1 MGHTATL
8 IGAVALASGLI
19 CLLCGYLWGRANLRS
34 QVEDAVDLVRRSA
47 DAREFDLREQ
57 LDQKMLEISKMR
69 EISGSHART
78 EGRPRSQK
86 RAEEG
91 ELEQINASAA
101 SGASAGESGSTR
113 KRSAAKQEPAP
124 VVDATETTIQNL
136 LKSMEEKL
144 KLPEEASPVI
154 AQEIP
159 KPTPPKLPAEKPAA
173 IPQQTPRSAA
183 PQSLPEP
190 SRVVTQK
197 SATPAPPK
205 LPATPPA
212 FASQASTRPSPA
224 KQPATSQRPAAKDEW
239 QEFAAS
245 LEALRRQSK

>member
-8 IGAVALASGLI
+8 IGAVALAAGLV
-19 CLLCGYLWGRANLRS
+19 CLLCGYLWGRSNVKS

-57 LDQKMLEISKMR
+57 LDQKMLEISR
-69 EISGSHART
+69 IQEISQSRART

-86 RAEEG
+86 QPEHG
-91 ELEQINASAA
+91 ELEQISASAA
-101 SGASAGESGSTR
+101 GSAAAGESGRT
-113 KRSAAKQEPAP
+113 KKHSAAKQEPAP

-144 KLPEEASPVI
+144 KQPEEASPVI

-159 KPTPPKLPAEKPAA
+159 KPPPPKLPAAPPPAVT
-173 IPQQTPRSAA
+173 QQSPRPAA
-183 PQSLPEP
+183 PQSLYDP
-190 SRVVTQK
+190 SRAVPQK
-197 SATPAPPK
+197 IAAPAPPK
-205 LPATPPA
+205 LPATQPA
-212 FASQASTRPSPA
+212 VAIQSSPRPSPA
-224 KQPATSQRPAAKDEW
+224 KPPATNQRPAAKDEW

-245 LEALRRQSK
+245 LEALKRQSK

>member
-8 IGAVALASGLI
+8 IGAVALVTGLV
-19 CLLCGYLWGRANLRS
+19 CLLCGYLWGRSNVKS

-57 LDQKMLEISKMR
+57 LDQKMLEISRMQETSQSR
-69 EISGSHART
+69 ART

-86 RAEEG
+86 QPEQG

-101 SGASAGESGSTR
+101 SGAAAGESGRT
-113 KRSAAKQEPAP
+113 KKHSAAKQEPAP

-144 KLPEEASPVI
+144 KQPEETSPAV

-159 KPTPPKLPAEKPAA
+159 KPPPPKLPAAPPPAV
-173 IPQQTPRSAA
+173 IQQSPRPAA
-183 PQSLPEP
+183 PQSSYDP
-190 SRVVTQK
+190 SRAVTQK
-197 SATPAPPK
+197 IATPAPPK
-205 LPATPPA
+205 LPATQPA
-212 FASQASTRPSPA
+212 VATQASTRPSPA
-224 KQPATSQRPAAKDEW
+224 KPPATNQRPAAKDEW

-245 LEALRRQSK
+245 LEALKRQSK

>member
-19 CLLCGYLWGRANLRS
+19 CLLCGFLWGRSNLKS

-57 LDQKMLEISKMR
+57 LDQKMLEISRMQ
-69 EISGSHART
+69 EISQARART

-86 RAEEG
+86 QPEQG
-91 ELEQINASAA
+91 ELEQINASANTVVA
-101 SGASAGESGSTR
+101 AGESGSTK
-113 KRSAAKQEPAP
+113 KRSAAKQESVP

-144 KLPEEASPVI
+144 KQPEESSPVI

-159 KPTPPKLPAEKPAA
+159 KPPPPKPPAEKPAP
-173 IPQQTPRSAA
+173 IPQQIPMPAA
-183 PQSLPEP
+183 PPAFSPAP
-190 SRVVTQK
+190 PRAVAQK
-197 SATPAPPK
+197 IATPAPPK
-205 LPATPPA
+205 LPATQPA
-212 FASQASTRPSPA
+212 VATQANTRPVPA
-224 KQPATSQRPAAKDEW
+224 KPPVTNQRPAAKDEW

-245 LEALRRQSK
+245 LEALRRKS

>member
-57 LDQKMLEISKMR
+57 LDQKMLEVSELR
-69 EISGSHART
+69 AQA
-78 EGRPRSQK
+78 EGRPRSQNQAQQWK
-86 RAEEG
+86 
-91 ELEQINASAA
+91 LERVDASADIGTPA
-101 SGASAGESGSTR
+101 TQSGSAR
-113 KRSAAKQEPAP
+113 KRSAPKQEPAP
-124 VVDATETTIQNL
+124 VPVVDQTEKTIQNL

-144 KLPEEASPVI
+144 KQPEAAAI

-159 KPTPPKLPAEKPAA
+159 TPPPPKPPAA
-173 IPQQTPRSAA
+173 PPPAVTQQSPRPAA
-183 PQSLPEP
+183 PQSPPEP

-205 LPATPPA
+205 LPATQPA
-212 FASQASTRPSPA
+212 FATQASTRPSPA
-224 KQPATSQRPAAKDEW
+224 KPPATNQRPVAKDEW